1 MGALG
6 LQSGDLLS
14 TSTQRHMYLFQIL
27 GMPPVGDRVC
37 KRERKSSGGDIPRL
51 GVAINVF

>member
-1 MGALG
+1 MGVLG